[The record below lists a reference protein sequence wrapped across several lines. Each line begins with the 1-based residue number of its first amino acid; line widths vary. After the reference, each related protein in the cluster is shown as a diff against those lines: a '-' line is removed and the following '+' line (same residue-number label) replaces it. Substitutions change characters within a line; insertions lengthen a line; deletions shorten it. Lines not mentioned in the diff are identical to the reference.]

1 MLEGRI
7 VKKRGH
13 FTIDISF
20 TCENG
25 KLLALTGSSGAG
37 KTTVIRALAGLDKP
51 DRGQIVSDN
60 KVWFDGAKIWVP
72 PRDRKV
78 GYVFQ
83 EHTLFPHLNVEKN
96 VGFSCKNKNRIA
108 ELLEMLGIRHL
119 ALKKPHQ
126 ISGGER
132 QRAAFAQALASDP
145 QVLLLDE
152 PFSALDTV
160 TRVRLRQELKRLK
173 NQLDIPVILVT
184 HDLEEASYLADT
196 IMNLPCPNT
205 AMQHLTK
212 NEPSFQNCYDSMQIA
227 HSFT

>member
-37 KTTVIRALAGLDKP
+37 KTTVIRALAGLNKP
-51 DRGQIVSDN
+51 DRGQIVYDK

-72 PRDRKV
+72 ARDRRI

-96 VGFSCKNKNRIA
+96 VGFSCKNKTRIT

-152 PFSALDTV
+152 PFSALDAV

-173 NQLDIPVILVT
+173 SQLDIPIVFVT
-184 HDLEEASYLADT
+184 HDLEEASYLADK
-196 IMNLPCPNT
+196 IVELPCPRTQTQNLKKCGLVSSDYGGN
-205 AMQHLTK
+205 MQVV
-212 NEPSFQNCYDSMQIA
+212 
-227 HSFT
+227 HSIP

>member
-1 MLEGRI
+1 MLKGRVI
-7 VKKRGH
+7 KKRGH
-13 FTIDISF
+13 FTIDVSF
-20 TCENG
+20 TCEKGN
-25 KLLALTGSSGAG
+25 LLALTGSSGAG

-51 DRGQIVSDN
+51 DMGQIISDET
-60 KVWFDGAKIWVP
+60 VWFDGAKTWVP
-72 PRDRKV
+72 ARERRV

-96 VGFSCKNKNRIA
+96 VGFSCKDKTRVS
-108 ELLEMLGIRHL
+108 ELLEILGISHL

-126 ISGGER
+126 ISGGEK

-173 NQLDIPVILVT
+173 NRLDIPIILVT
-184 HDLEEASYLADT
+184 HDLEEAGYLADT
-196 IMNLPCPNT
+196 IMNLPCPDT
-205 AMQHLTK
+205 AIQQLIRKECSFRNFYDNMQVT
-212 NEPSFQNCYDSMQIA
+212 
-227 HSFT
+227 HSLP

>member
-13 FTIDISF
+13 FTVDISF

-51 DRGQIVSDN
+51 DRGQIVYDK

-72 PRDRKV
+72 ARDRRI

-96 VGFSCKNKNRIA
+96 VGFSCKNKTRIT

-152 PFSALDTV
+152 PFSALDTI
-160 TRVRLRQELKRLK
+160 TRVRLRKELKGLK
-173 NQLDIPVILVT
+173 NRLDIPIILVT
-184 HDLEEASYLADT
+184 HDLEDAEYLADT
-196 IMNLPCPNT
+196 MINLPNPKPT
-205 AMQHLTK
+205 MQHLNE
-212 NEPSFQNCYDSMQIA
+212 NEPLSQNCLICHWQYE
-227 HSFT
+227 T